1 MKDTTKRRL
10 LVTCACLYNVLY
22 AGAFSGFGS
31 MQLFLEETGAFHSKC
46 IHNHTSV
53 DTTEEE
59 ICSEQTNALVSVA
72 SYSLMTVLISPVL
85 GQISDHFGRKLQLQ
99 RERISHQQQHLGFEL
114 LDLQV
119 LDLYQQRKQRHR

>member
-1 MKDTTKRRL
+1 
-10 LVTCACLYNVLY
+10 
-22 AGAFSGFGS
+22 

-46 IHNHTSV
+46 IHNHTNV

-85 GQISDHFGRKLQLQ
+85 GQISDHFGARTVAFIMAAVTITFVAFLMVSVSL
-99 RERISHQQQHLGFEL
+99 EIDL
-114 LDLQV
+114 L
-119 LDLYQQRKQRHR
+119 LYVAFSFAAIGTWCSETAHGRTCL